1 MAKSDVDKN
10 LILSQMDYKIRK
22 KQIYTEKVDG
32 KNVEDSEEKLNYL

>member
-22 KQIYTEKVDG
+22 KQIYIEKVDG